1 MKNRSSAGV
10 ATFDTFENP
19 VTDGDD
25 EPVLDGERS
34 PSEGDRSPSEG
45 DRSPSEG
52 DHSPSV
58 GDRSPSEGDRSP
70 AGPDQLSVF
79 EMESAYV
86 ASFSRAC
93 VRHRAAVHV
102 ASRKMTLR
110 TPRQA
115 APVS

>member
-1 MKNRSSAGV
+1 MKNRSSAGA

-34 PSEGDRSPSEG
+34 PSEGDR
-45 DRSPSEG
+45 
-52 DHSPSV
+52 SPSV